1 MTFQEPDGILSIV
14 IPDFTLIRAEPPKDV
29 VPNMSPSW
37 PVVDG
42 EYVVGDPDAPVAVC
56 TLTSEKL
63 VDALAQVADV
73 AIAGQVFT
81 ANLGIERIV
90 TNVTANPAI
99 RFLLLC
105 GKDSRLFRPGQALS
119 ALVDNGVDEQSRII
133 GSEGYEP
140 VVASL
145 SAGQIDHFRRQIEL
159 VDRSGESDLQV
170 LAADIATLSAR
181 NPGRFDDS
189 FLALQ
194 STPLGSQ
201 RFTSIRPGGK
211 REPLQYD
218 PKGYFVIRLDRDEG
232 EIAIR
237 HYLPDHSPAHEMRG
251 RLAGSMLL
259 GLLREG
265 LISQLSHAGYLGEEL
280 AKAQAALSLGLRYEQ
295 DRPLR
300 RPPVKP
306 ATGNNSTDDQGNS
319 AIAPPLTREELARA
333 TDNDVVKVTVIIT
346 AQLGDSDFKAAFLEP
361 LVRDP
366 FRRYTRTDLTLTFT
380 TSADMKTAMGSPA
393 DIVPGAIVRVMGPLR
408 KPDHITAQVVIVLNM
423 VAHIE

>member
-1 MTFQEPDGILSIV
+1 
-14 IPDFTLIRAEPPKDV
+14 
-29 VPNMSPSW
+29 MSPSW

-63 VDALAQVADV
+63 VDRLAQVADV

-105 GKDSRLFRPGQALS
+105 GKDSRLFRPGQSLS
-119 ALVDNGVDEQSRII
+119 ALVDNGADEQSRII

-145 SAGQIDHFRRQIEL
+145 SASQIEQFRRQIEL
-159 VDRSGESDLQV
+159 VDRSGESDPQV
-170 LAADIATLSAR
+170 LAADIATLTAR

-189 FLALQ
+189 SLAVQ
-194 STPLGSQ
+194 ATPLGSQ
-201 RFTSIRPGGK
+201 RFTPIRPGGK

-218 PKGYFVIRLDRDEG
+218 PKGYFVIRLDRGEG
-232 EIAIR
+232 EIVIR

-300 RPPVKP
+300 RPPRTP
-306 ATGNNSTDDQGNS
+306 GAGSNSTEDQGNS
-319 AIAPPLTREELARA
+319 AIAPPLTRDELVRA
-333 TDNDVVKVTVIIT
+333 ADNDVVKVTVIIT
-346 AQLGDSDFKAAFLEP
+346 DQLGESEFKAAFLEP
-361 LVRDP
+361 LARDP
-366 FRRYTRTDLTLTFT
+366 FRHYTRTDLSLTFT
-380 TSADMKTAMGSPA
+380 TSAGMRTAMGSPA
-393 DIVPGAIVRVMGPLR
+393 DIVPGAIVRVTGPLR
-408 KPDHITAQVVIVLNM
+408 KPDHITAEVVVVLNM